1 MTWIA
6 ALIGYAAGVFLNLCA
21 DYLPASPRPP
31 SFWVPR
37 CHACGAERRPL
48 SLAGVVADLLG
59 WSRCLYCGTGRRLR
73 APLVEAGTAALFA
86 FLAHRYGMT
95 LQFAFMAFYFAV
107 LVLVLVTDLEHRLI
121 FRVVMFPAMAVALV
135 GSFFLPNMTPVKALI
150 GGVVAVAPF
159 YLAAIT
165 YRAIARREGF
175 GGGDIMLL
183 AFIGFAAGFPVVLVA
198 VMVAIVLGGLGSL
211 ALLVAQRGGLRT
223 YFAYGPYLVLGG
235 AFALLYGR
243 DLLLWYL
250 APYTQ

>member
-6 ALIGYAAGVFLNLCA
+6 ALIGYAMGVFLNLCA
-21 DYLPASPRPP
+21 DYLPASPRPAALGM
-31 SFWVPR
+31 PR
-37 CHACGAERRPL
+37 CHACGSERRPL
-48 SLAGVVADLLG
+48 SLAGVVADLLR
-59 WSRCLYCGTGRRLR
+59 WSCCPQCGAGRRLR
-73 APLVEAGTAALFA
+73 EPLVEAGTAALFA
-86 FLAHRYGMT
+86 FLAYRYGFT
-95 LQFAFMAFYFAV
+95 LQFAFMAAYFSV

-150 GGVVAVAPF
+150 GGTVAVAPF

-165 YRAIARREGF
+165 YRAIAHREGF

-183 AFIGFAAGFPVVLVA
+183 AFVGFATGFPVVLVA
-198 VMVAIVLGGLGSL
+198 VIVAILLGGLGSL

-223 YFAYGPYLVLGG
+223 YLAYGPYLVLGG

-243 DLLLWYL
+243 NLLLWYL
-250 APYTQ
+250 TPYAQ